1 MEPFLETRKIII
13 FRIIGVVSAGNL
25 HRWWFSCEETA
36 EEPCMVPSPA
46 PLENEVK
53 HVTRQA
59 AIFDPP
65 RRTERKMEKTQRS
78 GRMRICRQGDK
89 KQTDLNGGNKALFFY
104 TVYFNL

>member
-1 MEPFLETRKIII
+1 MKNLFYLYRFQKPLKCLVVEPFPEAWKIIL

-65 RRTERKMEKTQRS
+65 QE
-78 GRMRICRQGDK
+78 G
-89 KQTDLNGGNKALFFY
+89 
-104 TVYFNL
+104 